1 MPAATIILHIATT
14 QAWDEARPQGA
25 YTADSLATEG
35 FIHCST
41 PEQIVGVFM
50 DRFRGRDN
58 LTILI
63 INPAKVR
70 APIVYEDCYETGQKF
85 PHIYGPLNLDAVQ
98 GTALLPPDEDGFF
111 ALITGL

>member
-14 QAWDEARPQGA
+14 QAWDDAQREGE

-50 DRFRGRDN
+50 DRFRGRDD

-70 APIVYEDCYETGQKF
+70 ADIVYEDCYETGQKF

>member
-1 MPAATIILHIATT
+1 MPTPTIILHITT
-14 QAWDEARPQGA
+14 VQAWDEAQQQGE
-25 YTADSLATEG
+25 YTSESLATEG

-50 DRFRGRDN
+50 ERFRGRAD

-85 PHIYGPLNLDAVQ
+85 PHIYGALNLDAVQ
-98 GTALLPPDEDGFF
+98 GSAVLPPDEDGFF